1 MIKHINA
8 PLGWFYSDKF
18 GYWQKTRGKV
28 VVYVSE
34 LIYGFQVQLYYRGQ
48 ISFCELEART
58 SDQDETGYLKMFVLG
73 EIWLDKYND
82 GNSEKINND
91 SFHIANPKGVWIEN
105 REEKNYWI

>member
-18 GYWQKTRGKV
+18 DYWQKTRGEV
-28 VVYVSE
+28 VVYVSS
-34 LIYGFQVQLYYRGQ
+34 LIYGFQVQMYYRGK

-58 SDQDETGYLKMFVLG
+58 SDQDEFGYLKMFVLG
-73 EIWLDKYND
+73 EIWLDKYSD
-82 GNSEKINND
+82 GDSDKINND

-105 REEKNYWI
+105 HEEKNYWI